1 MCETCGMLIL
11 DKTRALQMILWNSER
26 IAVPEQFLMGV
37 GEGGDEEAD
46 VTPPPVPIRAR
57 VAAIYAPAVRVA

>member
-37 GEGGDEEAD
+37 GEGGGEEAD
-46 VTPPPVPIRAR
+46 VTPPAPVRAR
-57 VAAIYAPAVRVA
+57 VAAIYAPAVRAG

>member
-1 MCETCGMLIL
+1 MCETCCMLIL

-37 GEGGDEEAD
+37 GEGGGEEAA
-46 VTPPPVPIRAR
+46 PPVLVIRPR
-57 VAAIYAPAVRVA
+57 VVAIYAPAARVA